1 MVLKCE
7 RRQDEVERLDCNW
20 ACDGVYAFIT
30 NTVSKSYSMVVG
42 RRKSDDKT
50 GINGERYFR
59 DMWNI

>member
-7 RRQDEVERLDCNW
+7 RRQDEVERLDCSR
-20 ACDGVYAFIT
+20 ACDGVYVSVAD
-30 NTVSKSYSMVVG
+30 TVSKSYSMVVE